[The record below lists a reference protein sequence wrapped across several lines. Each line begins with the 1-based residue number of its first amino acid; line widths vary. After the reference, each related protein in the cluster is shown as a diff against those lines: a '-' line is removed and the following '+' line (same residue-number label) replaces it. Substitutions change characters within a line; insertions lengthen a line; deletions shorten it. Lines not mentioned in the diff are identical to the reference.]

1 MATMRN
7 LAVSPC
13 STPWL
18 ELDQCLAAYSRLGFR
33 KFEAFT
39 SWCRSAFDIDADPA
53 GYRRRLAR
61 FGMRTSS
68 MHLPPVEQDVDAT
81 LDRAVRAARFAAA
94 CGAGVVLFKAATRP
108 LYIRAAGPFLDAIDG
123 LDITPVLQ
131 NHAGTAISTPDD
143 FSEVLAGI
151 GDPRMRTLL
160 EVGQFNSVGV
170 SWKQGCQLLGDSIAL
185 VHVKDQVG
193 PKRVPFGEGE
203 TDLPGLFAHMRAAGY
218 GGDFVV
224 EIETEPDERRLDV
237 MAAAVEY
244 LKSHCLESDE

>member
-1 MATMRN
+1 MRN

-18 ELDQCLAAYSRLGFR
+18 ELEECLAAYAKLGFT

-53 GYRRRLAR
+53 DYRRRLER
-61 FGMRTSS
+61 FGMRVSS
-68 MHLPPVEQDVDAT
+68 MHLPPIEQDVAAT
-81 LDRAVRAARFAAA
+81 LDRAVRGARFAAA
-94 CGAGVVLFKAATRP
+94 CGAGVVLFKAATRE
-108 LYIRAAGPFLDAIDG
+108 LYIEAGRRFLDAIDG
-123 LDITPVLQ
+123 LRLTTVLQ

-143 FSEVLAGI
+143 FREVIGGI
-151 GDPRMRTLL
+151 GDPRMKTLL

-170 SWKQGCQLLGDSIAL
+170 SWRQGCELLGDSIAL

-203 TDLPGLFAHMRAAGY
+203 TDLPGLFDHMRAVGY

-224 EIETEPDERRLDV
+224 EIETEPDERRLEV

-244 LKSHCLESDE
+244 LTKHCLESDE